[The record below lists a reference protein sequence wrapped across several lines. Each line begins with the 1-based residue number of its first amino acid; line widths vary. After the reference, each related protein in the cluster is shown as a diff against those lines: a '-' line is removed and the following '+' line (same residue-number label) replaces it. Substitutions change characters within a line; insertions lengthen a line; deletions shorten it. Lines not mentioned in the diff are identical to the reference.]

1 MTGEADAH
9 LVTAD
14 LLLRAYEA
22 GIFPMA
28 ESADDPGLYWI
39 EPKERGIIPLERF
52 HVPKSLA
59 KTIRA
64 GRFDIAINRDFDAVI
79 AGCAAETPDRRQ
91 TWINQ
96 RIRTL
101 YGELYDRN
109 FVHTVEVYQQGQLVG
124 GLYGVSLGGAFFGE
138 SMFHRARDASKV
150 ALAYLVARLKFGG
163 YALLDTQF
171 VTPHLAQFGT
181 LAVRRGRYRQMLQ
194 RALQAQGDFLALP
207 DDADPQTILEVIGR
221 P

>member
-1 MTGEADAH
+1 
-9 LVTAD
+9 
-14 LLLRAYEA
+14 
-22 GIFPMA
+22 MA

-39 EPKERGIIPLERF
+39 EPKERGIIPLECF
-52 HVPKSLA
+52 HIPKSLA

-207 DDADPQTILEVIGR
+207 DDADPQTILDVIGR